1 MNDRTKLQQL
11 EVRLSYVAV
20 DHAHLQLEK
29 VQKLHCLQ
37 VCMID
42 SIAWPLGGARIWARD
57 QGSVGTGIRSRIASR
72 GLIVHDLEG
81 RNKEEEFSGC
91 RIYHLGFTGLSSVFL
106 KTE

>member
-42 SIAWPLGGARIWARD
+42 SLGHQEAR
-57 QGSVGTGIRSRIASR
+57 V
-72 GLIVHDLEG
+72 
-81 RNKEEEFSGC
+81 SGHET
-91 RIYHLGFTGLSSVFL
+91 RVVSEPESGV
-106 KTE
+106 E